1 MQNNAEAL
9 IQSCTS
15 SLMMTIRQYTDDQL
29 QSLLSDETRLDN
41 MIDNLPQIAS
51 LPSEKEVKLAQ
62 SKSMAECNLSMEPQV
77 KEKKA
82 KLAKT
87 YEEAVKTKAEVEA
100 LKAQLDNVAEN
111 RSLDVI
117 SALLQASAREAEDE
131 SEKIAEQF
139 YSDNVAENRS
149 LDVISAL
156 LQASAR
162 EAEDESEK
170 IAEQFYSGGMDIG
183 EFVKAF
189 EEKRMLAH
197 KRKVKSEK
205 LDEILKSQEYPSPN
219 PGSSGVPPVPSRT
232 PYPVGNVGYPSV
244 PSHIGYPRFT

>member
-29 QSLLSDETRLDN
+29 QTLLSDETRLDS

-87 YEEAVKTKAEVEA
+87 YEEAVKTKAEVEE
-100 LKAQLDNVAEN
+100 LKAQL
-111 RSLDVI
+111 
-117 SALLQASAREAEDE
+117 
-131 SEKIAEQF
+131 
-139 YSDNVAENRS
+139 DNVAENRS

-183 EFVKAF
+183 EFVKTF

-205 LDEILKSQEYPSPN
+205 LIEILRSQEYPSPN

-244 PSHIGYPRFT
+244 PGHIGYPRFT

>member
-15 SLMMTIRQYTDDQL
+15 SLMMSIRQFTDDQL
-29 QSLLSDETRLDN
+29 QALLNDDSRLDS

-51 LPSEKEVKLAQ
+51 IPSEKEVKLAQ
-62 SKSMAECNLSMEPQV
+62 SKSMAECNLSMEPQI

-87 YEEAVKTKAEVEA
+87 YEEAKKAKAEVEA

-139 YSDNVAENRS
+139 YS
-149 LDVISAL
+149 
-156 LQASAR
+156 
-162 EAEDESEK
+162 
-170 IAEQFYSGGMDIG
+170 GGMDIG
-183 EFVKAF
+183 EFVKSF

-205 LDEILKSQEYPSPN
+205 LVEILKSQEYTSPN
-219 PGSSGVPPVPSRT
+219 QGTAVPPVPSRT
-232 PYPVGNVGYPSV
+232 PYPVGNIGYPSV